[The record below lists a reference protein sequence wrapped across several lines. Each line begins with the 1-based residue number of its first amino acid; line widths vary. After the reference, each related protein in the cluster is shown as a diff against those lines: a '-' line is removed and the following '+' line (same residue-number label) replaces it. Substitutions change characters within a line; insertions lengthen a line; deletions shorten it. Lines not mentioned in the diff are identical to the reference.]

1 MTYTTAAD
9 PADSAVT
16 LLTIGPVT
24 FRVRGAD
31 RPGATVAPSWSS
43 QIAQIAA
50 GLELIPAAHH
60 ADIAPAE
67 IRIATGAGG
76 SSYNYAQD
84 LIIIHDGRFT
94 ASFNQRSFQSLVHE
108 SGHSFD
114 KRRHCTERFT
124 REQSLGVERER
135 IWVHGLGTPIANWQA
150 GVSPT
155 FPPARPPDDWDH
167 FRAIDYRGRNRDRAS
182 GLPTPGES
190 FAEGYMMVICRP
202 TRAATPDVH
211 VSFGWGDLDP
221 AYAAC
226 SAGQR
231 QSPIDVAAPKPAA
244 FPGVAFR
251 YQAEP
256 YSISNTGHGIQL
268 DATKSRSTI
277 ALDGTTYVLDQ
288 FHFHAPS
295 EHTLNGRTHAMEMH
309 IVHQSADGRAAVV
322 AVFIDA
328 GASNPAFDAIT
339 ADLPK
344 QKGQDV
350 ALEGEIDAADLLPA
364 GKSTVYRYTGSL
376 TTPPCTEGV
385 TFTVYDRPIS
395 LSKEQIGAFT
405 AIYDHNARPVQ
416 PLNGRDVRSGAA
428 APATP

>member
-1 MTYTTAAD
+1 MHHVLPAGRARLRLVAAALAAGILLAGAGCGGSDEPTTTAAATTAGID
-9 PADSAVT
+9 PNAKPANPEPETGHWSYSGDT
-16 LLTIGPVT
+16 GP
-24 FRVRGAD
+24 
-31 RPGATVAPSWSS
+31 S
-43 QIAQIAA
+43 
-50 GLELIPAAHH
+50 H
-60 ADIAPAE
+60 
-67 IRIATGAGG
+67 
-76 SSYNYAQD
+76 
-84 LIIIHDGRFT
+84 
-94 ASFNQRSFQSLVHE
+94 
-108 SGHSFD
+108 
-114 KRRHCTERFT
+114 
-124 REQSLGVERER
+124 
-135 IWVHGLGTPIANWQA
+135 
-150 GVSPT
+150 
-155 FPPARPPDDWDH
+155 
-167 FRAIDYRGRNRDRAS
+167 
-182 GLPTPGES
+182 
-190 FAEGYMMVICRP
+190 
-202 TRAATPDVH
+202 
-211 VSFGWGDLDP
+211 WGDLDP

-385 TFTVYDRPIS
+385 TFTVYDKPIS

-428 APATP
+428 APATPRSGS